1 MMQQLKE
8 EKRALAKSKQPNQ
21 LNIKDA
27 PRKIQIEKK
36 IPDSIWNLFKKEKKI
51 EINQWESEDSKQ
63 TTQTNFKNWK
73 LPNISLLEKRSW
85 NIKKDEN

>member
-36 IPDSIWNLFKKEKKI
+36 IPDSI
-51 EINQWESEDSKQ
+51 
-63 TTQTNFKNWK
+63 
-73 LPNISLLEKRSW
+73 
-85 NIKKDEN
+85 